1 MRYAKPNPFYVSKE
15 WRRVRKKVLAADKYE
30 CQDCK
35 AKGYYTRANHVHHVK
50 HLEQYPELALEEYYT
65 DGAGTHRQL
74 ISLCERCHMQRHDYQ
89 HKPKEPLTEE
99 RW

>member
-1 MRYAKPNPFYVSKE
+1 MKYYGNPFYTTYKWRKLRKE
-15 WRRVRKKVLAADKYE
+15 VLQTDKNE

-35 AKGYYTRANHVHHVK
+35 AKGIYTKAVHVHHEKPIEK
-50 HLEQYPELALEEYYT
+50 HPELALEKYYN

-74 ISLCERCHMQRHDYQ
+74 ISLCEECHMKRHDYQ

-99 RW
+99 KW